1 MYLVV
6 PIKPF
11 CCSLSHLNPIR
22 DGRQEIHLRIDG
34 TLLNVILYVYI
45 RQIRNEHIKQ
55 ANNIFLN
62 QGRFQFPTR

>member
-22 DGRQEIHLRIDG
+22 DGRQEIHLRIYG
-34 TLLNVILYVYI
+34 ILLNAILCVYI
-45 RQIRNEHIKQ
+45 IRNEHIKQ
-55 ANNIFLN
+55 AKNIFLN